1 MNSMARELHKIFFN
15 SKLQI
20 TLSELSEACE
30 VSPSQIRYWEKKGYI
45 KSIQGQKNKSHKYTI
60 ATLGIVMG
68 IKYYL
73 NQGFT
78 LAVAYEKQNQRR
90 GLFKCIKSFANGR
103 IQNIEAKDQHYEI
116 DLGSL
121 DNMPDKRVVAIVD
134 NNGDTKLI
142 LRDAE

>member
-1 MNSMARELHKIFFN
+1 
-15 SKLQI
+15 
-20 TLSELSEACE
+20 
-30 VSPSQIRYWEKKGYI
+30 
-45 KSIQGQKNKSHKYTI
+45 
-60 ATLGIVMG
+60 MG

-90 GLFKCIKSFANGR
+90 GLFKCIKSFTNGR